1 MSARDLF
8 HQAVRTALEKQQ
20 WLITH
25 DPLELQFEGSKVK
38 IDLGAERLIA
48 AEKGEE
54 RIAVEIKSFA
64 SNSAVS
70 EFHTALGQFLNYQI
84 MLEET
89 QSQRVL
95 YLAVPEE
102 TYKSFFQTR
111 LARIAVERHK
121 VKIIVYNPI
130 MEVIVKWQI

>member
-38 IDLGAERLIA
+38 IDLSAERLIA

-89 QSQRVL
+89 ESQRVL

-102 TYKSFFQTR
+102 TYVSFFQT
-111 LARIAVERHK
+111 RIAVERHK
-121 VKIIVYNPI
+121 VKMIVYNPVK
-130 MEVIVKWQI
+130 EVIVKWPI